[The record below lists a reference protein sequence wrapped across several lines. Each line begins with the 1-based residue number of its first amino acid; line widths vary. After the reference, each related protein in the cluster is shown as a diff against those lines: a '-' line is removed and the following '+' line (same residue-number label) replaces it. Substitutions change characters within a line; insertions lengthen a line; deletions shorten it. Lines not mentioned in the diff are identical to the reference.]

1 MRLSLRLA
9 FGFGVLL
16 ATLVLIVFI
25 AFMGMNNLSATLQK
39 LRDNSSAK
47 MYNYNKLE
55 SSTLILSQDLQ
66 NLLLY
71 QDRKNIVEEI
81 KKIQEQRENYNKFR
95 AEIDKTETAGE
106 GRAIRANIEKN
117 AQICNPMIDKII
129 ELVLA
134 NKKAEASLF
143 FLEKTKGPLVK
154 WQDSVTAANDY
165 LNSEIGQESGK
176 ADKNLF
182 NIMLVISGLGG
193 VALIFGIIVSVS
205 TTKGI
210 TRSVN
215 RVTNNIVEG
224 VNQVASASTQLSAS
238 SQQLSQGSSEQA
250 SAIDEVSATLEET
263 ASMLQQNTSNTAQAA
278 QLSEQAKGS
287 ADKGGVEMQEM
298 MNSMQEIKRSSDQ
311 IAKIIKVIDEI
322 AFQTN
327 ILALNAAIEAARAGE
342 SGMGFAV
349 VAEEVRNLAQKS
361 AQAAQETSAI
371 IEANIDLS
379 GQGVVAAERVRGV
392 LAEITSHTK
401 KVNELMAEISAASQ
415 EQLQGVDQINLSVA
429 QVATVT
435 QQNAATAEESAAAAE
450 EMNAQADGMKKM
462 VYQLL
467 TLINGKSFAKKK
479 EVEYASYEIDHVAR
493 HQAVSSAESTDKK
506 TIVSPEDVIPLE
518 KDPHHF

>member
-1 MRLSLRLA
+1 MKLSLRLA

-16 ATLVLIVFI
+16 VTLVLVVFI
-25 AFMGMNNLSATLQK
+25 AFMGMNRLSTTLQK
-39 LRDNSSAK
+39 LREDSSTK

-55 SSTLILSQDLQ
+55 SSVLIFTRDLQ
-66 NLLLY
+66 TLLLY
-71 QDRKNIVEEI
+71 PERKNVVEEI
-81 KKIQEQRENYNKFR
+81 KKIQEQRESYNKFR
-95 AEIDKTETAGE
+95 AEIYKTETTGE
-106 GRAIRANIEKN
+106 GGDIRANIDKN
-117 AQICNPMIDKII
+117 AQICNPLIDKII

-134 NKKAEASLF
+134 NKKAEATQF

-165 LNSEIGQESGK
+165 LNNKIGQESGK

-182 NIMLVISGLGG
+182 NTILLISGLGG
-193 VALIFGIIVSVS
+193 VALIFGIFISVS
-205 TTKGI
+205 ITKGI

-263 ASMLQQNTSNTAQAA
+263 ASMLQQNTANTAQAA
-278 QLSEQAKGS
+278 KLSDQAKES

-361 AQAAQETSAI
+361 AQAAQETTAI

-379 GQGVVAAERVRGV
+379 GEGVAAAERVCGV
-392 LAEITSHTK
+392 LSEITMHTK
-401 KVNELMAEISAASQ
+401 KVNELMGEISAASK
-415 EQLQGVDQINLSVA
+415 EQLQGVDQINASVA
-429 QVATVT
+429 QVAIVT

-467 TLINGKSFAKKK
+467 ALINGKSFAKKK
-479 EVEYASYEIDHVAR
+479 EIEYASYEIDQVAR
-493 HQAVSSAESTDKK
+493 GSYVQSADNK

-518 KDPHHF
+518 KDSHHF